1 MTWSWDGMEKVE
13 VIIVI
18 NLNSTFALLLQ
29 FRGYF
34 DTFLS
39 HFFLLL
45 TTHTW
50 LVLMC
55 PIQCHL
61 TSIVRTR
68 IRRYKWRGSSDLM
81 DVNSASGEPKASFA
95 AYKKGNNSAEKDPL
109 HSAFFFV
116 VIFPWLAW
124 CFPTPRASHQRRR
137 LSYLISFLCVVV
149 VTVCRFHLI
158 FWFMILLTND
168 TEVTHKHQLPSS
180 SSAWYCPISRVLVH
194 SSSAVLLPLYR
205 WILKAL
211 LWAHTYNHPEYPAKC
226 HGDILVG
233 GCYCGA

>member
-1 MTWSWDGMEKVE
+1 MTWSWDGKEKVE
-13 VIIVI
+13 VITVI
-18 NLNSTFALLLQ
+18 NLHSTSALLLQ

-39 HFFLLL
+39 HFLLLL

-124 CFPTPRASHQRRR
+124 VLPYSACVASTTAT
-137 LSYLISFLCVVV
+137 FLPY
-149 VTVCRFHLI
+149 F
-158 FWFMILLTND
+158 
-168 TEVTHKHQLPSS
+168 
-180 SSAWYCPISRVLVH
+180 
-194 SSSAVLLPLYR
+194 LPL
-205 WILKAL
+205 
-211 LWAHTYNHPEYPAKC
+211 C
-226 HGDILVG
+226 GGGDSLPIPFNFLI
-233 GCYCGA
+233 YDSFD